1 METVVATRNPYA
13 KLVTQFRATAPPRVT
28 PEGAWV
34 AVHTNIDVGFS
45 QVYDDT
51 EIVQWGFP
59 AAEAVS
65 RALAHADVRSAILFG
80 TLVLGEP
87 QASLAVCDVYQL
99 DEDVQWEREPYAARY
114 AHLCDLFGG
123 CEVRVQRL
131 HTPAPAAAAATA
143 SGRVRHWAAVKI
155 AEPDDAAFEDVL
167 GQSIPELERYLRG
180 KMPNVKA
187 EDAEDAAQDA
197 VTKALLS
204 YRGQLGSRPRPGD
217 PLLPWL
223 RTIALRTL
231 KDIWKRGGK
240 AKKDWE
246 QKVFGGMMM
255 DPVTGIE
262 RHVPGAME
270 REAQGRQYARNPKPT
285 PRPKPRKRRDA

>member
-51 EIVQWGFP
+51 EVVQWGFP
-59 AAEAVS
+59 AAEAVA
-65 RALAHADVRSAILFG
+65 RVLARADVRSAILFG
-80 TLVLGEP
+80 ALAMGEP
-87 QASLAVCDVYQL
+87 QATLTVYDVYQL
-99 DEDVQWEREPYAARY
+99 DEDVQWERAPYAARY
-114 AHLCDLFGG
+114 AHLCNLFGG
-123 CEVRVQRL
+123 CEVRVERL
-131 HTPAPAAAAATA
+131 HAPAPAAPA
-143 SGRVRHWAAVKI
+143 SGRVRNLAAVEI
-155 AEPDDAAFEDVL
+155 AEPDDPAFEDVL
-167 GQSIPELERYLRG
+167 GQATPELERYLKR

-187 EDAEDAAQDA
+187 QDAEDAAQDA
-197 VTKALLS
+197 TMKAVLA
-204 YRGQLGSRPRPGD
+204 YRGQLGSRPTPGL

-223 RTIALRTL
+223 RTIALHTL

-246 QKVFGGMMM
+246 QKVFGGMMV
-255 DPVTGIE
+255 DPVTGVE

-270 REAQGRQYARNPKPT
+270 REATGRQYARNPKPT
-285 PRPKPRKRRDA
+285 PKPRKRRDA